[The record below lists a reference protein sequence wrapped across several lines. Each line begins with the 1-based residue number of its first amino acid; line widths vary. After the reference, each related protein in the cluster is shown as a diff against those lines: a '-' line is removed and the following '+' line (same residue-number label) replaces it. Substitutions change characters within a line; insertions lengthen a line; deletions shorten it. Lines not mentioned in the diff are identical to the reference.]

1 MRFLYGV
8 LFMILIDSMGIL
20 TVDQIVY
27 TIKPILNQIFLDL
40 SEATR

>member
-1 MRFLYGV
+1 MRFLYGM
-8 LFMILIDSMGIL
+8 LFMILIDSWGIL

>member
-8 LFMILIDSMGIL
+8 LFMIIIDSWGIL
-20 TVDQIVY
+20 TVDQI
-27 TIKPILNQIFLDL
+27 TSWSKPVLNEIFLDL